1 MMMEINLLPHRE
13 ARRAA
18 DLRETIALLVLGLI
32 VLAGGMFMMDRSVKS
47 DREQAQMAVTQ
58 LEADIAR
65 YKPQL
70 ALVEDFK
77 KQKKQLQDKLDV
89 INSLEASRTGPVRV
103 LDELSTNVPDRLW
116 LTGIAT
122 KGKAIRLEGQS
133 LDTGVVADFLRVLNA
148 SPYFV
153 NVDLD
158 KTSGGQVVE
167 GVRLVNFVI
176 LADMTA
182 PVDEDATE
190 ATS

>member
-18 DLRETIALLVLGLI
+18 DLRESIALLVLGLV
-32 VLAGGMFMMDRSVKS
+32 VLAGGIFFMDKSVRSELSAAEVNV
-47 DREQAQMAVTQ
+47 AQ

-65 YKPQL
+65 YKPQQL
-70 ALVEDFK
+70 LVEKFK
-77 KQKKQLQDKLDV
+77 AQKKELQDKLDV
-89 INSLEASRTGPVRV
+89 IGSLEAARTGPVRV
-103 LDELSTNVPDRLW
+103 LDELSSNVPERLW
-116 LTGIAT
+116 LTQIAT
-122 KGKAIRLEGQS
+122 KGKEIRLEGQS
-133 LDTGVVADFLRVLNA
+133 LDTGVVADFLRILNA

-176 LADMTA
+176 RADMTA
-182 PVDEDATE
+182 SVESTE
-190 ATS
+190 EQPS